1 MMLHL
6 INSLRWLPTIIFVVL
21 MVLSNYAITYIMI
34 DRNIQSLNNEQM
46 RIDDTHIEKISLD
59 KLFNSF
65 KSPEY
70 KIDWCDKRYSC
81 RVLAESG
88 YYEARGEN
96 DAGVLAVMSVVINRV
111 ESEHPIFANQNTIP
125 AVVYK
130 DKQFSYRNGKSGELP
145 MPSRRQKERMYVLAY
160 DKMNG
165 LVEDVTDGSLYYY
178 ADYIKTPRFAQVYEY
193 TVSYGTHSFYRH

>member
-1 MMLHL
+1 MLHL

-81 RVLAESG
+81 RTLAEVG
-88 YYEARGEN
+88 YYEARGQS
-96 DAGVLAVMSVVINRV
+96 DMGAVATMQVVMNRV
-111 ESEHPIFANQNTIP
+111 ESRGIFRNQNDVKT
-125 AVVYK
+125 VVNK
-130 DKQFSYRNGKSGELP
+130 KHQFSFKLDGSMKKPVNYKQ
-145 MPSRRQKERMYVLAY
+145 MDRMYVLAY
-160 DKMNG
+160 DV
-165 LVEDVTDGSLYYY
+165 LHRDIEDVTNGSLYYHASY
-178 ADYIKTPRFAQVYEY
+178 VSPRWNKHYNYV
-193 TVSYGTHSFYRH
+193 TTIGDHIFYK